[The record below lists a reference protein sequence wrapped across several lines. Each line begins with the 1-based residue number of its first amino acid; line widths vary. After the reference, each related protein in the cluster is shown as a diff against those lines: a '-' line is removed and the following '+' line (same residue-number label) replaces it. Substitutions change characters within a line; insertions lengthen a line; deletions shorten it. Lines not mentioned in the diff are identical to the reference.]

1 MDSGYAEMIH
11 QVDVLEYRI
20 NQYYRQAERELQEKI
35 EKYYKDFDRLD
46 QKKRELV
53 NSGKL
58 SEADYKTWRH
68 NKIMTGKVW
77 EQRKDVISRDLYNT
91 NYKARNMVYDELPD
105 IYASA
110 HNFATYQ
117 IENGA
122 HVDTSYTL
130 YNKEA
135 VERLIA
141 DDPDLLPYQKLNMA
155 KDVSWNKRNLQAV
168 MIQGVLQGESIPH
181 LAKRLSKTVVQKNR
195 ACAIR
200 NARTMAT
207 SVYNGGKMDAFKRA
221 QALGVDLKVRWR
233 ATFDDRTRDSHRRLD
248 GEVVE
253 VGQPFSNGLTFPCD
267 MSFLNNLK
275 SGGSEKVINFS
286 KGCRETYNCRCTI
299 QGVVKGLEP
308 RAEKYR
314 VGKIHGLTYEDWKKG
329 KNVPQI
335 RPKAQPK
342 HPMPKKEPV
351 KPVEPKKTI
360 TETVKEMFTPDTPSK
375 NYQILKAFIDANKTK
390 IAYLPV
396 KELKEKLSFDK
407 IVERIAGGDDTSGS
421 CSSLT
426 YAYIANKMGYDV
438 LDFRNGGSRKFF
450 SRVMHTDR
458 INQLDGIKREV
469 YKVHDS
475 AKRTAEKLTELDLP
489 HDKEYR
495 LSVGRH
501 AAIIRNT
508 ENGYEYLEL
517 QSGVKNGWHSFLKED
532 VYEWKRDENKKYYLT
547 IKEQKD
553 CTMERALEKR
563 FGCYSYE
570 SMFGGDMELTEVDSY
585 YNTEFIDLMG
595 YINTKE
601 NKQRKSIYGHE
612 R

>member
-11 QVDVLEYRI
+11 EVDVLEYRI

-46 QKKRELV
+46 QKKKELV

-141 DDPDLLPYQKLNMA
+141 DNPDMIPYQEINKK
-155 KDVSWNKRNLQAV
+155 KDISWNKKNLQAV

-221 QALGVDLKVRWR
+221 KALGIDMKVRWR

-308 RAEKYR
+308 RAIKYR
-314 VGKIHGLTYEDWKKG
+314 SDKAVGIPYEEWKKG
-329 KNVPQI
+329 H
-335 RPKAQPK
+335 KAANEYRK
-342 HPMPKKEPV
+342 ANGMLEHDRKGKKIMPKGKIEEAKAALNKTDNLYNVKIADILGVDSDNIKITALPKEVQENVLRAVEKSVLKCPQLKGWLKEIEFSNEVKEPALAQSYSFNG
-351 KPVEPKKTI
+351 KI
-360 TETVKEMFTPDTPSK
+360 RLGSHF
-375 NYQILKAFIDANKTK
+375 LDA
-390 IAYLPV
+390 
-396 KELKEKLSFDK
+396 
-407 IVERIAGGDDTSGS
+407 
-421 CSSLT
+421 
-426 YAYIANKMGYDV
+426 
-438 LDFRNGGSRKFF
+438 
-450 SRVMHTDR
+450 
-458 INQLDGIKREV
+458 DGIKREIQFNSDIQHMIQGANIESV
-469 YKVHDS
+469 VMHEIGHQIDALMTTKGIANATISQYGMI
-475 AKRTAEKLTELDLP
+475 RTSHEVQREVLNELGFFDYIMESRKDLAERYRGRELNEMVLADRQMWIREHISEYASENNNEFWAELFAEYMCAEKPRE
-489 HDKEYR
+489 
-495 LSVGRH
+495 
-501 AAIIRNT
+501 AAQVFGNIF
-508 ENGYEYLEL
+508 EKL
-517 QSGVKNGWHSFLKED
+517 LKE
-532 VYEWKRDENKKYYLT
+532 L
-547 IKEQKD
+547 
-553 CTMERALEKR
+553 
-563 FGCYSYE
+563 
-570 SMFGGDMELTEVDSY
+570 
-585 YNTEFIDLMG
+585 
-595 YINTKE
+595 
-601 NKQRKSIYGHE
+601 
-612 R
+612 

>member
-1 MDSGYAEMIH
+1 MDSGYAEMMH
-11 QVDVLEYRI
+11 EVDVIEYRI
-20 NQYYRQAERELQEKI
+20 NKHYRQAEKELQEKI
-35 EKYYKDFDRLD
+35 NKFYKDFDRLD

-53 NSGKL
+53 NSGKMT
-58 SEADYKTWRH
+58 EAEYKTWRQ
-68 NKIMTGKVW
+68 NKIMAGKVW
-77 EQRKDVISRDLYNT
+77 EQRKDVISRDLYNA

-105 IYASA
+105 VYASA

-122 HVDTSYTL
+122 HIDTSYTL
-130 YNKEA
+130 YNREA

-141 DDPDLLPYQKLNMA
+141 DNPDMIPYQEINKA
-155 KDVSWNKRNLQAV
+155 KDISWNKKNLQAV

-221 QALGVDLKVRWR
+221 EALGVDLKVRWR

-248 GEVVE
+248 GEEVQ

-267 MSFLNNLK
+267 MDWLRAARYGISK
-275 SGGSEKVINFS
+275 SEKVINIF
-286 KGCRETYNCRCTI
+286 KEKCAETYNCRCTI

-342 HPMPKKEPV
+342 HPMTKKEPV
-351 KPVEPKKTI
+351 KPKKTI
-360 TETVKEMFTPDTPSK
+360 AETVKEMFTPDTPSA
-375 NYQILKAFIDANKTK
+375 NYQVLWDRIKQNKTK
-390 IAYLPV
+390 IAHLPV

-450 SRVMHTDR
+450 SKVMNTDR

-475 AKRTAEKLTELDLP
+475 ARQTAEKLKELDLP
-489 HDKEYR
+489 HGKEYR

-532 VYEWKRDENKKYYLT
+532 VYEWKRDENGKSYLT

-553 CTMERALEKR
+553 CDMERCLSKR